1 MYLYSMRE
9 NFILHIHI
17 VKSHDTYIYC
27 NRIGGV
33 IVSVLIG
40 GVIVSVVIGGVIVSV
55 LIGGVIVSVFIG
67 GVIVSVVTMKL
78 VIVASLLS
86 M

>member
-1 MYLYSMRE
+1 MRE
-9 NFILHIHI
+9 NFILHI

-40 GVIVSVVIGGVIVSV
+40 GVIVSVLIGGVIVSV
-55 LIGGVIVSVFIG
+55 LIGGVIVSVLIS
-67 GVIVSVVTMKL
+67 GVIVSVLTIRL
-78 VIVASLLS
+78 VFVASLLS